1 MVQSRCSGGFETN
14 PEAFVCEH
22 TTTQSVLF
30 PGIFKR
36 PVVAKFDQ
44 SQGSSDGGAILLKA
58 ADQQLQL
65 TAALAGCL
73 KDERQAAKVDHEI
86 EELLTQR
93 IMAIACG
100 YEDANDAARLA
111 CDPVHKLLVG
121 RDPVEGEDLASQPTL
136 SRFENSVGR
145 KELFRMAEALADTVI
160 ERHRKRLK
168 GRARLITIDL
178 DPTDDPTHGAQ
189 QLSFFNWHYDGYCFL
204 PMVGFLTFNQETE
217 QYLVTAVLRPGNAP
231 GSAGAVGI
239 LRRLIQRL
247 REAFP
252 KAKIRVRLDGG
263 FAAPEVLY
271 FLDCEPKVEYLV
283 NFASNAVLER
293 KAESAMKQARRASES
308 SQQTEHVYGKC
319 QYRTRKTW
327 PWKRRVIYKA
337 EVVRAEGKKPK
348 DNPRF
353 VVTNMKQSPRWLYE
367 EVYCQRGDLENRIK
381 ELHYGMEIG
390 RTSCTK
396 FWANQFRVL
405 MTAAAY
411 VMMQEMRLGLAGTAS
426 ARAQVSILRER
437 FLKLGAR
444 VATSVRRI
452 VLHLPRSFPYLDN
465 FHRLALHLGARSG

>member
-1 MVQSRCSGGFETN
+1 MS
-14 PEAFVCEH
+14 EH
-22 TTTQSVLF
+22 TTTQCVLF

-44 SQGSSDGGAILLKA
+44 SQGSSDGGAVLLKA
-58 ADQQLQL
+58 ADRDLGL
-65 TAALAGCL
+65 IASLAPCL
-73 KDERQAAKVDHEI
+73 KDDRQEGKIRHELDD
-86 EELLTQR
+86 LLTQR

-111 CDPVHKLLVG
+111 SDPVHKLLVG
-121 RDPVEGEDLASQPTL
+121 RDPAEGEDLASQPTL

-145 KELFRMAEALADTVI
+145 KELFRMGEGLADTVI
-160 ERHRKRLK
+160 ERHRKRLH

-189 QLSFFNWHYDGYCFL
+189 QLSFFNWHYDSYCYL
-204 PMVGFLTFNQETE
+204 PVVGFLTFNQEPE
-217 QYLVTAVLRPGNAP
+217 QYLVTAVLRPGKAP
-231 GSAGAVGI
+231 GSKGAVGI
-239 LRRLIQRL
+239 LRRLIERV

-252 KAKIRVRLDGG
+252 DAKIQVRLDGG
-263 FAAPEVLY
+263 FATPEVLY

-293 KAESAMKQARRASES
+293 KAESAMKRVRRDSKIS
-308 SQQTEHVYGKC
+308 GQTEHVYGEC

-353 VVTNMKQSPRWLYE
+353 VVTNMKQSPQWLYE

-390 RTSCTK
+390 RTSCTN

-411 VMMQEMRLGLAGTAS
+411 VLMQELRSGLAGTAS
-426 ARAQVSILRER
+426 ARAQVSTLRER
-437 FLKLGAR
+437 FIKIGAK
-444 VATSVRRI
+444 VIASARRI
-452 VLHLPRSFPYLDN
+452 VLHLPRSFPYLDS

>member
-1 MVQSRCSGGFETN
+1 MN
-14 PEAFVCEH
+14 EH
-22 TTTQSVLF
+22 TTTECLLF
-30 PGIFKR
+30 PEIFDR
-36 PVVAKFDQ
+36 PVVAQFDQ
-44 SQGSSDGGAILLKA
+44 SQGSSDGGAVLLKA
-58 ADQQLQL
+58 ADRGLGL
-65 TAALAGCL
+65 TAALATCL
-73 KDERQAAKVDHEI
+73 KDDRQEGKVRHEL

-111 CDPVHKLLVG
+111 SDPIHKLLVG

-136 SRFENSVGR
+136 SRFENSVSR
-145 KELFRMAEALADTVI
+145 KESFRMGEALADTVI

-168 GRARLITIDL
+168 GRSRLITIDL

-189 QLSFFNWHYDGYCFL
+189 QLTFFNWHYDTYCYL
-204 PMVGFLTFNQETE
+204 PMVGFLTFDQEAE

-239 LRRLIQRL
+239 LRRLIERL

-263 FAAPEVLY
+263 FAAPEVLD

-283 NFASNAVLER
+283 NFAANAVLER
-293 KAESAMKQARRASES
+293 KAESAMQRARRASES
-308 SQQTEHVYGKC
+308 SQQTAHVYGAC

-353 VVTNMKQSPRWLYE
+353 VVTNMKQTPRWLYE
-367 EVYCQRGDLENRIK
+367 EVYCQRGDIENRIK

-390 RTSCTK
+390 RTSCTN

-405 MTAAAY
+405 MTAAGY
-411 VMMQEMRLGLAGTAS
+411 VLMQEMRLGFAGTAS

-437 FLKLGAR
+437 FLKLG
-444 VATSVRRI
+444 VLVVTSVRRI
-452 VLHLPRSFPYLDN
+452 LLHLPQSFPYLDS
-465 FHRLALHLGARSG
+465 FHRLALNLGARSG

>member
-1 MVQSRCSGGFETN
+1 MS
-14 PEAFVCEH
+14 EH
-22 TTTQSVLF
+22 TTTQCLLF

-36 PVVAKFDQ
+36 PVLAKFDQ
-44 SQGSSDGGAILLKA
+44 PQGSSDGGAVLLKA
-58 ADQQLQL
+58 ADRGLGL
-65 TAALAGCL
+65 TAALAACL
-73 KDERQAAKVDHEI
+73 RDDRQEGKVRHESD
-86 EELLTQR
+86 ELLTQR

-111 CDPVHKLLVG
+111 SDPMHKLLAG

-145 KELFRMAEALADTVI
+145 KELFRMGEALAETVI
-160 ERHRKRLK
+160 ERHRKRLH
-168 GRARLITIDL
+168 GRARLITIDM

-189 QLSFFNWHYDGYCFL
+189 QLSFFNWHYNSYCYL
-204 PMVGFLTFNQETE
+204 PMAGFLTFNQEAE

-231 GSAGAVGI
+231 GSAGAVGL
-239 LRRLIQRL
+239 LRRLIDRL
-247 REAFP
+247 RQAFP
-252 KAKIRVRLDGG
+252 EAKIRVRLDGG
-263 FAAPEVLY
+263 FAAPQVLD

-283 NFASNAVLER
+283 NLAANAVLKR
-293 KAESAMKQARRASES
+293 KAESAMKHARRQSKTS
-308 SQQTEHVYGKC
+308 GQTEHVYGEC

-327 PWKRRVIYKA
+327 PWRRRVIYKA

-353 VVTNMKQSPRWLYE
+353 VVTNMKQNPRWLYE

-390 RTSCTK
+390 RTSCTS

-411 VMMQEMRLGLAGTAS
+411 VLMQELRSGLAGTAS
-426 ARAQVSILRER
+426 ARAQVSTLRER
-437 FLKLGAR
+437 FLKLGAQ
-444 VATSVRRI
+444 VVSSVRRI
-452 VLHLPRSFPYLDN
+452 VLHLPRSFPYFHS
-465 FHRLALHLGARSG
+465 FHRLALSLGARSG

>member
-1 MVQSRCSGGFETN
+1 MN
-14 PEAFVCEH
+14 EH
-22 TTTQSVLF
+22 TTTECLLF
-30 PGIFKR
+30 PEIFDR
-36 PVVAKFDQ
+36 PVVAQFDQ
-44 SQGSSDGGAILLKA
+44 SQGSSDGGAVLLKA
-58 ADQQLQL
+58 ADRGLGL
-65 TAALAGCL
+65 TAALATCL
-73 KDERQAAKVDHEI
+73 KDDRQEGKVRHEL

-93 IMAIACG
+93 IMAIARG

-111 CDPVHKLLVG
+111 SDPIHKLLVG

-145 KELFRMAEALADTVI
+145 KESFRMGEALADTVI

-168 GRARLITIDL
+168 GRSRLITIDL

-189 QLSFFNWHYDGYCFL
+189 QLTFFNWHYDTYCYL
-204 PMVGFLTFNQETE
+204 PVVGFLTFNQEAE

-231 GSAGAVGI
+231 GSAGAVGL
-239 LRRLIQRL
+239 LRRLIERL

-263 FAAPEVLY
+263 FAAPEVLD
-271 FLDCEPKVEYLV
+271 FLDSEPKVEYLV
-283 NFASNAVLER
+283 NFAANAVLER
-293 KAESAMKQARRASES
+293 KAESAMQRARRASES
-308 SQQTEHVYGKC
+308 SQQTAHVYGAC

-353 VVTNMKQSPRWLYE
+353 VVTNMKQTPRWLYE
-367 EVYCQRGDLENRIK
+367 KVYCQRGDIENRIK

-390 RTSCTK
+390 RTSCTN

-405 MTAAAY
+405 MTAAGY
-411 VMMQEMRLGLAGTAS
+411 VLMQEMRLGLAGTAS

-437 FLKLGAR
+437 FLKIGAL
-444 VATSVRRI
+444 VVTSVRRI
-452 VLHLPRSFPYLDN
+452 LLHLPQSFPYLDS
-465 FHRLALHLGARSG
+465 FHRLALNLGARSG

>member
-1 MVQSRCSGGFETN
+1 MS
-14 PEAFVCEH
+14 EH
-22 TTTQSVLF
+22 TTTQCVLF
-30 PGIFKR
+30 PELFAR
-36 PVVAKFDQ
+36 PVVAQFDQ
-44 SQGSSDGGAILLKA
+44 AQGSSDGGAVLLKA
-58 ADQQLQL
+58 ADQRLGL
-65 TAALAGCL
+65 TTALAACL
-73 KDERQAAKVDHEI
+73 KDERQAGKVDHELK
-86 EELLTQR
+86 ELLTQR

-111 CDPVHKLLVG
+111 SDPVHKLLVG
-121 RDPVEGEDLASQPTL
+121 RNPVQGEDLASQPTL
-136 SRFENSVGR
+136 SRFENAPSR
-145 KELFRMAEALADTVI
+145 KELFRVAEALADTVI
-160 ERHRKRLK
+160 ERHRKRLQ
-168 GRARLITIDL
+168 GRARRITIDL

-189 QLSFFNWHYDGYCFL
+189 QLTFFNWHYNSYCYL
-204 PMVGFLTFNQETE
+204 PMVGFLTFDQEVE

-231 GSAGAVGI
+231 GSAGAVGL
-239 LRRLIQRL
+239 LRRLIERL

-263 FAAPEVLY
+263 FAVPEVLY
-271 FLDCEPKVEYLV
+271 FLDGEPKVEYLV

-293 KAESAMKQARRASES
+293 KAESDMKRARRQSKISE
-308 SQQTEHVYGKC
+308 QTEHVYGEC

-337 EVVRAEGKKPK
+337 EVVRAEGKEPK

-353 VVTNMKQSPRWLYE
+353 VVTNMRQSPQWLYE

-390 RTSCTK
+390 RTSCTN

-411 VMMQEMRLGLAGTAS
+411 VLMQELRLGLAGTAS
-426 ARAQVSILRER
+426 ARAQVATLRER

-444 VATSVRRI
+444 VIASVRRI
-452 VLHLPRSFPYLDN
+452 VLHLPRSFPYFDS

>member
-1 MVQSRCSGGFETN
+1 MS
-14 PEAFVCEH
+14 EH

-30 PGIFKR
+30 PGIFER

-58 ADQQLQL
+58 ADQRLHL
-65 TAALAGCL
+65 TAALAACL
-73 KDERQAAKVDHEI
+73 KDERQAVKVDHEL

-111 CDPVHKLLVG
+111 SDPVHKLLVG

-145 KELFRMAEALADTVI
+145 KELFRMGEALAYSVI
-160 ERHRKRLK
+160 ERHRERLK

-178 DPTDDPTHGAQ
+178 DPTDDPTYGAQ
-189 QLSFFNWHYDGYCFL
+189 QLTFFNWHYNSYCYL
-204 PMVGFLTFNQETE
+204 PMVGFLTFDHEVE

-231 GSAGAVGI
+231 GSAGALGI
-239 LRRLIQRL
+239 LRPLIPRL

-252 KAKIRVRLDGG
+252 KAKIRVRLDGA
-263 FAAPEVLY
+263 FATPKVLY

-283 NFASNAVLER
+283 NFPANAVLER
-293 KAESAMKQARRASES
+293 KAEPAMKRARRASES
-308 SQQTEHVYGKC
+308 SGQTEHVYGEY
-319 QYRTRKTW
+319 QYRTGKTW

-411 VMMQEMRLGLAGTAS
+411 ALMQEMRLGLAGTAS

-444 VATSVRRI
+444 VVTSVRRI
-452 VLHLPRSFPYLDN
+452 VLLLPRSFPYLDN
-465 FHRLALHLGARSG
+465 FHRLALHLGARTG

>member
-1 MVQSRCSGGFETN
+1 MN
-14 PEAFVCEH
+14 EH
-22 TTTQSVLF
+22 TTTECLLF
-30 PGIFKR
+30 PEIFDR
-36 PVVAKFDQ
+36 PVVAQFDQ
-44 SQGSSDGGAILLKA
+44 SQGSSDGGAVLLKA
-58 ADQQLQL
+58 ADRGLGL
-65 TAALAGCL
+65 TAALATCL
-73 KDERQAAKVDHEI
+73 KDDRQEGKVRHEL

-111 CDPVHKLLVG
+111 SDPIHKLLVG

-136 SRFENSVGR
+136 SRFENSVSR
-145 KELFRMAEALADTVI
+145 KESFRMGEALADTVI

-168 GRARLITIDL
+168 GRSRLITIDL

-189 QLSFFNWHYDGYCFL
+189 QLTFFNWHYDTYCYL
-204 PMVGFLTFNQETE
+204 PMVGFLTFDQEAE

-252 KAKIRVRLDGG
+252 EAKIRVRLDGG

-283 NFASNAVLER
+283 NFAANAVLER
-293 KAESAMKQARRASES
+293 KAESAMQRARRASES
-308 SQQTEHVYGKC
+308 SQQTAHVYGAC

-353 VVTNMKQSPRWLYE
+353 VVTNMKQTPRWLYE
-367 EVYCQRGDLENRIK
+367 EVYCQRGDIENRIK

-390 RTSCTK
+390 RTSCTN

-405 MTAAAY
+405 MTAAGY
-411 VMMQEMRLGLAGTAS
+411 VLMQEMRLGLAGTAS

-437 FLKLGAR
+437 FLKLG
-444 VATSVRRI
+444 VLVVTSVRRI
-452 VLHLPRSFPYLDN
+452 LLHLPQSFPYLDS
-465 FHRLALHLGARSG
+465 FHRLALNLGARSG